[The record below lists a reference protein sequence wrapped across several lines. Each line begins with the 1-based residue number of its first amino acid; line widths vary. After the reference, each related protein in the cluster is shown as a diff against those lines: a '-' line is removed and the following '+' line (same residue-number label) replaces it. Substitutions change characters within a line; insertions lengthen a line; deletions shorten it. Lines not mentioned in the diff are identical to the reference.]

1 MSYSTRIKELLS
13 RSERRVL
20 SKISTPRKIQDYLDS
35 LPANFELSGDTC
47 MSPRLVM
54 RHKVVHCFEGAILAA
69 AALAYHDKPPLLMD
83 LRAGAGDDDHV
94 VALFRQNGYWGTIS
108 KTNHPVLRYR
118 DPVYATPREL
128 AMSYF
133 HEYIGASSRDKVLKA
148 YSAPFDLRKYPPEK
162 WVTDERSLRW
172 LSGELDKSRHFPTVP
187 KKNRRLLRDV
197 SEYEWKASDITEW
210 KRPRK
215 NSRSGYGR

>member
-1 MSYSTRIKELLS
+1 MSSYAGLRAILAPY
-13 RSERRVL
+13 ERRVL
-20 SKISTPRKIQDYLDS
+20 SELSEPRSIQDHLDS
-35 LPANFELSGDTC
+35 LPVNFESEGDTC

-54 RHKVVHCFEGAILAA
+54 RRKVAHCFEGAILAA
-69 AALAYHDKPPLLMD
+69 TALAYHGKPPLLMD
-83 LRAGAGDDDHV
+83 LRAGADDDDHV
-94 VALFRQNGYWGTIS
+94 VALFRQNGYWGAIS

-118 DPVYATPREL
+118 DPVYSTTREL

-133 HEYIGASSRDKVLKA
+133 HEYIGESSRSKVLKA

-162 WVTDERSLRW
+162 WVVADESLKW
-172 LSGELDKSRHFPTVP
+172 LSDELDNSRHFPTVP

-210 KRPRK
+210 KRPQKFRGRK
-215 NSRSGYGR
+215 P